1 MRYINEYREGDFCK
15 GIYLCKS
22 KQVLTARTG
31 KTYYSLILQD
41 KTGSV
46 DCKVFDINSGIYE
59 FEAHDYIE
67 VNGQVSSFQ
76 GNIQWKLARIRKC
89 DEGEYNIEDYMM
101 ASKYD
106 RDDMYKELM
115 RIMSTVKNEYLRK
128 LISMYFVEDEDFIK
142 RFKDHSAAKSVHHSF
157 IGGLLQ
163 HTLGVVKACDYIAG
177 TYSNVDRDLL
187 LTAGLFHDVGKMD
200 ELSTFPAND
209 YTDEGQLLGHIFI
222 GAELIG
228 NSVRKIPG
236 FPAKLATELRHCIL
250 AHHGELEYGSPKK
263 PALIEA
269 MALNMADNLDA
280 KLEIL
285 IEEFEMAGDNMEWL
299 GFNRMI
305 DSNVRQ
311 TFGTKK

>member
-46 DCKVFDINSGIYE
+46 DCKVFDINSGIDE

-209 YTDEGQLLGHIFI
+209 YTDEGQLIGHIVM
-222 GAELIG
+222 GAMMVGE
-228 NSVRKIPG
+228 KIKTIEG
-236 FPAKLATELRHCIL
+236 FPPVLANELKHCIL
-250 AHHGELEYGSPKK
+250 SHHGELEFGSPKK
-263 PALIEA
+263 PGLIEA
-269 MALNMADNLDA
+269 LALAHADNMDA
-280 KLEIL
+280 KLETFTEL
-285 IEEFEMAGDNMEWL
+285 INANKGKKEWL
-299 GFNRMI
+299 GYNRMF
-305 DSNVRQ
+305 DANVRI
-311 TFGTKK
+311 TGD